1 MTRLFFTDSD
11 RYIYNLEKA
20 LTVEE
25 LSELTISKK
34 RYTVHLPVIVDTEYQ
49 TWSDKHKEL
58 LANKNLGSLTLTTQ
72 IKSITQSEGQIFCHW
87 DMNKYPQLPKYFP
100 SQSKNTKHVIE
111 DYLKSFGIDCE
122 LKRATDKTSTEYL
135 KKLRRKRNFRIV
147 LFAHFAVADFLRV
160 ANGSLRADLEAMMV
174 KPIKGSKITQSR
186 RLRTEYI
193 PYKQKISKDWIKCD
207 WYITLDGLD
216 YPLEISV
223 QDTGALHG
231 AISLAG
237 LAANTGTV
245 MDFKDVFT
253 SEDKANM
260 LTTYTNNPKSFKE
273 YALGDLEV
281 YKILENNSEK
291 FKLIW
296 EALGVNH
303 YFKTPALTIGSTVS
317 SIFEAKIATLFES
330 VYQGKL
336 DDKQILEVLNTYTR
350 SASSE
355 FLISKED
362 STSGL
367 LAKVLGGRCFNNRP
381 LDTVH
386 TGVLADIDISGCYG
400 EGLRGQLY
408 PLGRPV
414 IIDYP
419 KLSKTNGY
427 LTLREFLKRYRK
439 ELVAGLWQLWFSV
452 TDDCSNA
459 LNPKPLE
466 LVSSQDFFASYT
478 PPKKWSEG
486 ISDTEKEEIEDPK
499 SWLELPDSTKIFS
512 NQITNAV
519 LTHDGL
525 QWLENI
531 CSRPLKNQI
540 LDNSIVVCAE
550 FYPASQRCNSLEELA
565 KFTEDHNALNT
576 TEMLDGSAGEVVSTD
591 RECKKWF
598 AVSLG
603 AFMVDTLLL
612 KRKKQPKKTPLNTL
626 FKLCTNTLYGVM
638 VSKYFK
644 VSNSCVGQNVTAR
657 ARLMAWC
664 LEKGLHGHQSITDGA
679 VFDLNRVCYG
689 RRDRKIN
696 DSNSTST
703 NRFSDTE
710 LKDKQVI
717 FRPLNSFDSIKWYE
731 DTEDKLEFWEVN
743 SITLVKECKLITVK
757 EAKQNI
763 DVLALQHLKNEFA
776 GLDILHAKT
785 TDIYGLERDSV
796 FVFETKGIVKSGVFH
811 GSANYFLSGGQHDSY
826 GSNNEMIAFRSY
838 EKKLSASPVNFCY
851 QLLADPT
858 AITRQNP
865 FTKQTIVK
873 VADFSQR
880 YNSFYKDH
888 VFKAGDSIYSAG
900 ILREC
905 SISQFLFL
913 NGSQRDSW
921 EKESTYLKENFGQSY
936 EAWFVDRETGK
947 LNYQLMVETL
957 DKAISEGYKSFKS
970 YIDKSKNNPYK
981 ALGSHP
987 SFDDYTMLKVRYQLE
1002 GLTNTDLEYS
1012 EDWLEY
1018 QETEDYENYETE
1030 GILVTEDVDW

>member
-11 RYIYNLEKA
+11 RYIYNLDKA
-20 LTVEE
+20 LSVEE
-25 LSELTISKK
+25 LTELANTSKK

-58 LANKNLGSLTLTTQ
+58 IASKNLGSLTITSQ
-72 IKSITQSEGQIFCHW
+72 IKSITQNHGQIFCHW
-87 DMNKYPQLPKYFP
+87 DMNKYPQLPKHFP
-100 SQSKNTKHVIE
+100 SQSKNTKHLIE
-111 DYLKSFGIDCE
+111 DYLKALGIDCE
-122 LKRATDKTSTEYL
+122 LKRSIDKTSNEYL

-160 ANGSLRADLEAMMV
+160 ANGSLRADLESMMI
-174 KPIKGSKITQSR
+174 KPVKGSKITQSR

-193 PYKQKISKDWIKCD
+193 PYKQKISKDWVKCD

-216 YPLEISV
+216 YPLEISC

-231 AISLAG
+231 AIGLAG

-253 SEDKANM
+253 SEDKADM
-260 LTTYTNNPKSFKE
+260 LTTYINNPKSFKE

-281 YKILENNSEK
+281 YKILENNSDK

-296 EALGVNH
+296 EALGVEH

-317 SIFEAKIATLFES
+317 SIFEAKIAKLFES
-330 VYQGKL
+330 VYQEKL
-336 DDKQILEVLNTYTR
+336 DDKQILEILKTYT
-350 SASSE
+350 SPASSE
-355 FLISKED
+355 VLISKED
-362 STSGL
+362 YTSGL

-386 TGVLADIDISGCYG
+386 KGVLADIDISGCYG

-452 TDDCSNA
+452 TSDRSNA

-478 PPKKWSEG
+478 PPKKWSENL
-486 ISDTEKEEIEDPK
+486 SDTEKEEISDPK
-499 SWLELPDSTKIFS
+499 SWLELPDSTKIYS

-540 LDNSIVVCAE
+540 LDNSIVICAE
-550 FYPASQRCNSLEELA
+550 FYPASQRCESLEELA

-576 TEMLDGSAGEVVSTD
+576 SEMLDGSAGEVVSTD

-612 KRKKQPKKTPLNTL
+612 ERKKHPKKTPLNTL

-689 RRDRKIN
+689 RRNRKIN
-696 DSNSTST
+696 DSNATST
-703 NRFSDTE
+703 NRFSDRELT
-710 LKDKQVI
+710 LKDLQ
-717 FRPLNSFDSIKWYE
+717 FRPLNGFVSIQWCYGSDENLEVWDSFERKIYKVSEFKKIV
-731 DTEDKLEFWEVN
+731 DKL
-743 SITLVKECKLITVK
+743 
-757 EAKQNI
+757 
-763 DVLALQHLKNEFA
+763 ALKHLKNEFT

-785 TDIYGLERDSV
+785 TDIYGVERDSV

-826 GSNNEMIAFRSY
+826 GANNEMIAFRSY
-838 EKKLSASPVNFCY
+838 EKKLSASPVNFCK
-851 QLLADPT
+851 QLLEDPS

-865 FTKQTIVK
+865 FSKQTIVK
-873 VADFSQR
+873 VADYSQR

-888 VFKAGDSIYSAG
+888 VFKAGDTVYSAG

-913 NGSQRDSW
+913 NATQRDSW
-921 EKESTYLKENFGQSY
+921 EKESNYLKENFGQSY
-936 EAWFVDRETGK
+936 EVWFTDRETGK
-947 LNYQLMVETL
+947 LNYQLMIETL
-957 DKAISEGYKSFKS
+957 DKAISEGYKTFKS

-987 SFDDYTMLKVRYQLE
+987 SFEDYTMLKIRHQLE
-1002 GLTNTDLEYS
+1002 GLINNDIEYS
-1012 EDWLEY
+1012 EDWLESQDY
-1018 QETEDYENYETE
+1018 EDYEQYETE
-1030 GILVTEDVDW
+1030 GILVTEDIDW

>member
-1 MTRLFFTDSD
+1 MTALFFTDSD
-11 RYIYNLEKA
+11 RYIYNLDKA
-20 LTVEE
+20 LSVEE
-25 LSELTISKK
+25 LSELSNTSKK

-58 LANKNLGSLTLTTQ
+58 LISKNLGSLTLTTQ

-87 DMNKYPQLPKYFP
+87 NMNKNPQLPKHFP

-111 DYLKSFGIDCE
+111 DYLKSFGINCE
-122 LKRATDKTSTEYL
+122 LKRASDKTSLEYL

-147 LFAHFAVADFLRV
+147 MFAHFAVADFLRV
-160 ANGSLRADLEAMMV
+160 TNGSLQSDLEAMMI
-174 KPIKGSKITQSR
+174 KPVKGSKITQSR

-193 PYKQKISKDWIKCD
+193 PYKQKVSKDWVRCD

-231 AISLAG
+231 AIGLAG

-245 MDFKDVFT
+245 MDFKEIYT
-253 SEDKANM
+253 SEEKSDM
-260 LTTYTNNPKSFKE
+260 LTMYLKDPKSFKQ

-281 YKILENNSEK
+281 YRILENNSEK

-296 EALGVNH
+296 ETLGIDH
-303 YFKTPALTIGSTVS
+303 YFKNPALTIGSTVS
-317 SIFEAKIATLFES
+317 SIFEAKIAKLFES
-330 VYQGKL
+330 VYQEKL
-336 DDKQILEVLNTYTR
+336 DDKKILEVLNTYTR

-362 STSGL
+362 HTSGL

-386 TGVLADIDISGCYG
+386 KGVLVDIDISGCYG

-419 KLSKTNGY
+419 KLSPNNGY
-427 LTLREFLKRYRK
+427 LTLREFLKKYRK

-452 TDDCSNA
+452 TDDRSNA

-466 LVSSQDFFASYT
+466 LVSSQDFFTSYS
-478 PPKKWSEG
+478 PPKKWSENLA
-486 ISDTEKEEIEDPK
+486 DTEKEEIADPK

-540 LDNSIVVCAE
+540 LDNSIVICAE
-550 FYPASQRCNSLEELA
+550 FYPASQRCDSLEELA

-576 TEMLDGSAGEVVSTD
+576 SEMIDDSAGEVVSTD

-612 KRKKQPKKTPLNTL
+612 ERKKHPKKTPLNTL

-664 LEKGLHGHQSITDGA
+664 LEKGLHGQQSITDGA

-696 DSNSTST
+696 DSNATST
-703 NRFSDTE
+703 NRFSDRELTLKDLQFKPLNGFVAINWCDGSDEHLEVWDSFERKIFKVSE
-710 LKDKQVI
+710 LKKLV
-717 FRPLNSFDSIKWYE
+717 DS
-731 DTEDKLEFWEVN
+731 
-743 SITLVKECKLITVK
+743 
-757 EAKQNI
+757 
-763 DVLALQHLKNEFA
+763 LALQHLKNEFA

-796 FVFETKGIVKSGVFH
+796 FVFETKGIVKAGVFH
-811 GSANYFLSGGQHDSY
+811 GSANYFLAGGQHDSY
-826 GSNNEMIAFRSY
+826 GSKNEMIAFRSY
-838 EKKLSASPVNFCY
+838 EKRLSASPVNFCK
-851 QLLADPT
+851 QLLEDPS

-888 VFKAGDSIYSAG
+888 VFKAGDSVYSAG

-913 NGSQRDSW
+913 NASQRDSW

-936 EAWFVDRETGK
+936 EVWFTDRETGK

-970 YIDKSKNNPYK
+970 YIDKSKNNPFK

-987 SFDDYTMLKVRYQLE
+987 SFEDYTMLKDRYQLE
-1002 GLTNTDLEYS
+1002 GLTNTDLDYS
-1012 EDWLEY
+1012 EDWLDSQDY
-1018 QETEDYENYETE
+1018 EDYENYESE
-1030 GILVTEDVDW
+1030 GILVTEDIDW